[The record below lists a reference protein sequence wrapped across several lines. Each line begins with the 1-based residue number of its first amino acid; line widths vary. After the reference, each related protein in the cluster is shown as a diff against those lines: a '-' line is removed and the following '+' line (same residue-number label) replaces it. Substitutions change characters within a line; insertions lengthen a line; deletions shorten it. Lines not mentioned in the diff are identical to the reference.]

1 MSWEPLPTVG
11 GVIGPAPPT
20 VHHRLLVAD
29 TSYDEIF
36 LVLEGKAKAGVPK
49 GRDGHL
55 RTIHAPKDGDST
67 IVEQTRLA
75 RAQDARWW

>member
-1 MSWEPLPTVG
+1 
-11 GVIGPAPPT
+11 
-20 VHHRLLVAD
+20 
-29 TSYDEIF
+29 
-36 LVLEGKAKAGVPK
+36 VPK

-75 RAQDARWW
+75 RAQDAQVVVITADRALQSQVEYLGASTMSPTWLLSLLSA